1 MRGTHRMRDWEIAK
15 YSAIVSR
22 EIERIKVL
30 PSHRRSFVEENVCP
44 ANIIQTLEAL
54 GWEQVDFE
62 SNGWE
67 QDTWYYFSHQDYNFQ
82 ITLFYCGYT
91 FNIELYRTE
100 D

>member
-1 MRGTHRMRDWEIAK
+1 MRGTHSMREWEIPK
-15 YSAIVSR
+15 YEAILSR
-22 EIERIKVL
+22 EIERMKVL

-54 GWEQVDFE
+54 GWERIDFE

-67 QDTWYYFSHQDYNFQ
+67 QDTWYYFVHQDYDFG

-91 FNIELYRTE
+91 FKIELYRTE
-100 D
+100 N

>member
-1 MRGTHRMRDWEIAK
+1 MRGKYQMRDWEIAK
-15 YSAIVSR
+15 YNAIVSR

-44 ANIIQTLEAL
+44 ANITQILETL
-54 GWEQVDFE
+54 GWEEVDFE

-67 QDTWYYFSHQDYNFQ
+67 QDTWYYFSHPDYDFQ
-82 ITLFYCGYT
+82 LTLFYCGYT
-91 FNIELYRTE
+91 FDIALYRTE

>member
-1 MRGTHRMRDWEIAK
+1 MRGTHCMREWEIAK
-15 YSAIVSR
+15 YNAIVSR

-30 PSHRRSFVEENVCP
+30 PVYRCSFVEENVCP
-44 ANIIQTLEAL
+44 ANIIQALENL
-54 GWEQVDFE
+54 GWEKVDFE

-67 QDTWYYFSHQDYNFQ
+67 QDTWYYFSHPDYDFQ

-91 FNIELYRTE
+91 FDIKLYRTE

>member
-1 MRGTHRMRDWEIAK
+1 MRGTYRMRDWEIAK
-15 YSAIVSR
+15 YSAILSR
-22 EIERIKVL
+22 EVERMKVL

-54 GWEQVDFE
+54 GWERIDFE

-67 QDTWYYFSHQDYNFQ
+67 QDTWYYFAHQDYDFE

-91 FNIELYRTE
+91 FNIELYRTK

>member
-1 MRGTHRMRDWEIAK
+1 MRGTYHMRDWEIAK
-15 YSAIVSR
+15 YNAIVSR

-44 ANIIQTLEAL
+44 ANIIQTLEVL
-54 GWEQVDFE
+54 GW
-62 SNGWE
+62 
-67 QDTWYYFSHQDYNFQ
+67 DYDFQ

-91 FNIELYRTE
+91 FDIELYRTE